1 MFKSIVVP
9 VDIGEVSI
17 AQPAIQKAVT
27 LAKMSG
33 GKIHFV
39 YVRPLMP
46 MTFMEFVPDTFDAEQ
61 KAEAEKKLKELAAE
75 TGLPADQVTTHV
87 RHGGTYPEV
96 IAEAKVTNA
105 DVIVVGSHR
114 PAMSTYLLGSNA
126 AAIVRHAK
134 CSVLVIRE

>member
-9 VDIGEVSI
+9 VDIAEVSI

-33 GKIHFV
+33 GKLHFV

-46 MTFMEFVPDTFDAEQ
+46 MTFMEFVPDDFDAGQ
-61 KAEAEKKLKELAAE
+61 KAEAESKLKELAGA
-75 TGLPADQVTTHV
+75 TGLPAEQVTTSV

-96 IAEAKVTNA
+96 LAEVEAHSA
-105 DVIVVGSHR
+105 DVVVVGSHR
-114 PAMSTYLLGSNA
+114 PSMSTYLLGSNA

>member
-9 VDIGEVSI
+9 VDIADI
-17 AQPAIQKAVT
+17 PFAQAAIVRAVT
-27 LAKMSG
+27 MARMSG
-33 GKIHFV
+33 GKMHLV

-46 MTFMEFVPDTFDAEQ
+46 MTFMEFVPDDFDSDQ
-61 KAEAEKKLKELAAE
+61 RAEAEAKLKSLAEA
-75 TGLPADQVTTHV
+75 TGLPADQVTTNV

-96 IAEAKVTNA
+96 LAEATAHNA
-105 DVIVVGSHR
+105 DLIVVGSHR

-126 AAIVRHAK
+126 AAIVRHAM